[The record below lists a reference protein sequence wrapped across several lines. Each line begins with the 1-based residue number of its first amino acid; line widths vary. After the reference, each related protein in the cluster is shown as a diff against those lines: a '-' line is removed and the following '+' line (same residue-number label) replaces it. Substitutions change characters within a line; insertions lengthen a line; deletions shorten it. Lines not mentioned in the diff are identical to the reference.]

1 MAGLEVKGT
10 VAVIAVIVIT
20 GLVVV
25 AIAMGKFGSKA
36 KKLTDGAEKVVSKVS
51 QTTKK
56 VTG

>member
-1 MAGLEVKGT
+1 MEPQVKGYLAVAAL
-10 VAVIAVIVIT
+10 VAVV
-20 GLVVV
+20 GLVTV

-51 QTTKK
+51 ETTKK

>member
-1 MAGLEVKGT
+1 MALEIKGT
-10 VAVIAVIVIT
+10 VAVIATIVIT

-25 AIAMGKFGSKA
+25 AIAMGKFGGKA

-51 QTTKK
+51 STTKK